1 MDAELEEK
9 LAEMLRSSRMA
20 GLGTLRDGSPL
31 VSMVA
36 YIPENDFSAFY
47 VHISKLAQHTR
58 DLLADPRAGLLV
70 SEPDDGRAD
79 PQTLA
84 RISIL
89 GRAEQ
94 IAAEDAAY
102 QGIRSRYIGRFPQS
116 APLFR
121 FGDFGLWRIVPQ
133 SARFVA
139 GFAQAFNLTPEALKG
154 VVQA

>member
-1 MDAELEEK
+1 MDTELEEK
-9 LAEMLRSSRMA
+9 LAEMLRSRRVA

-36 YIPENDFSAFY
+36 YLPENDFSAFY

-58 DLLADPRAGLLV
+58 DLLAYPRAGMLV
-70 SEPDDGRAD
+70 SEPDDGRDD

-89 GRAEQ
+89 SRAEQ

-102 QGIRSRYIGRFPQS
+102 PGVRSRYIARFPQS

-121 FGDFGLWRIVPQ
+121 FGDFGLWRLVPQ

-139 GFAQAFNLTPEALKG
+139 GFAQAFNLTPEALKR
-154 VVQA
+154 VAQA

>member
-1 MDAELEEK
+1 MNSELEEK
-9 LAEMLRSSRMA
+9 LVEMLRSSRVA
-20 GLGTLRDGSPL
+20 GLGTFHNGSPL

-36 YIPENDFSAFY
+36 YLPEGDFSAFY
-47 VHISKLAQHTR
+47 IHVSKLAQHTQ
-58 DLLADPRAGLLV
+58 DLLADPRAGLLIA
-70 SEPDDGRAD
+70 EPDDGRPD

-89 GRAEQ
+89 GTAEQ

-102 QGIRSRYIGRFPQS
+102 PDIRSRYIVCFPQS

-139 GFAQAFNLTPEALKG
+139 GFAQAFNLTPDALKR
-154 VVQA
+154 VAQA